1 MIRRDN
7 RKPGEALP
15 PNNRDGLVESRSCYL
30 PWSLHGPVVNV
41 NVPTYYSPRRAATL
55 RYYATYLCI
64 NIQRS
69 PLFGRRLFPPRF
81 QIHFVSLY
89 SGVNAARF
97 CRRAAPRR
105 LETVAAAS
113 LTFAI
118 LVAFILQPII
128 RNFEGILGM
137 SSCSIISYAPFKSNL
152 SGNGLIRLVAIVR
165 GSSEKLVFVHFHS
178 FICFSLHFKKYNTFV
193 SLNKLFYFNSVGHTN
208 TV

>member
-69 PLFGRRLFPPRF
+69 PLFGRRLFPPPLPNPFRF
-81 QIHFVSLY
+81 SLLW
-89 SGVNAARF
+89 RK
-97 CRRAAPRR
+97 CRPFLPSRR
-105 LETVAAAS
+105 LGTVAAAS
-113 LTFAI
+113 LTLAI

-128 RNFEGILGM
+128 RNFEGIYGM
-137 SSCSIISYAPFKSNL
+137 SSCSIISYAPFKSNI
-152 SGNGLIRLVAIVR
+152 SGNGLIRLVAKVR
-165 GSSEKLVFVHFHS
+165 RSSEKSVFVHFHS
-178 FICFSLHFKKYNTFV
+178 LICFSLHLKKYITFV
-193 SLNKLFYFNSVGHTN
+193 SLNK
-208 TV
+208 